1 MACDITA
8 GRAKPCKTQLG
19 GVSKL
24 FLFNWLE
31 APFTFAAGVAT
42 AMNVALTE
50 AFVYD
55 LSTLGADVL
64 VENGVGD
71 EAAGTFVNTQTVTA
85 ILQGVDAAT
94 QNEMKLLAQGRVS
107 AVIKSNN
114 GDYHLVGD
122 TDGINFNVDATTGT
136 THAEF
141 TGYTLTGS
149 SLENKYSPILDGA
162 TVTAFELVVAVNP

>member
-1 MACDITA
+1 MACDITS
-8 GRAKPCKTQLG
+8 GRAKPCKKQLG

-24 FLFNWLE
+24 YLFNWLD
-31 APFTFAAGVAT
+31 APFTFASGVAS

-50 AFVYD
+50 SFEYD

-64 VENGVGD
+64 LENGVGD

-122 TDGINFNVDATTGT
+122 TDGVNFNIDATSGS

-141 TGYTLTGS
+141 SGYTLTGS
-149 SLENKYSPILDGA
+149 SIENKYSPILDSA
-162 TVTAFELVVAVNP
+162 TVTAFLAVVTAN

>member
-1 MACDITA
+1 MACDITS
-8 GRAKPCKTQLG
+8 GRAKPCKKQLG

-24 FLFNWLE
+24 YLFNWLE
-31 APFTFAAGVAT
+31 DSFTFASGVAS
-42 AMNVALTE
+42 AMNAALTE

-64 VENGVGD
+64 LENGVGD

-122 TDGINFNVDATTGT
+122 TDGVNFNIDATSGS

-141 TGYTLTGS
+141 SGYTLTGS
-149 SLENKYSPILDGA
+149 SIENKYSPILDSA
-162 TVTAFELVVAVNP
+162 TVTSFLAVVTAN

>member
-1 MACDITA
+1 MACDITS
-8 GRAKPCKTQLG
+8 GRAKPCKKQLG

-24 FLFNWLE
+24 YLFNWLE
-31 APFTFAAGVAT
+31 DSFTFASGVAS

-64 VENGVGD
+64 LENGVGD

-122 TDGINFNVDATTGT
+122 TDGVNFNIDATSGS

-141 TGYTLTGS
+141 SGYTLTGS
-149 SLENKYSPILDGA
+149 SIENKYSPILDSA
-162 TVTAFELVVAVNP
+162 TVTAFLAVVTAN